1 MKKALKSPASIGI
14 WLLAF
19 GYFICYWPYSALTKA
34 LSSGLLPGMARGIS
48 SFELLPLT
56 AVGAV
61 VGMICFLTYKGWWK
75 YSGRTKIFGVEILCP
90 NKWTFFSG
98 VCSSAII
105 ITTTL
110 AYTFKGV
117 SIVFIMLLL
126 RGGVLIIAP
135 LVDYFAKRRVR
146 WFSWAGLILSM
157 LALIVAFSEKGGYNI
172 TILCAINVAVYLL
185 SYFIRLRFMSKLAK
199 SDDETANTRYFVEEQ
214 LTASPLML
222 IGLCILAVIDYGP
235 GMHEVKNGFTAIF
248 QTGFAPHT
256 FILGLLSSGTGFF
269 GGLILL
275 NKCENTYCVP
285 VNRSSSILAGVF
297 AQYTITILFAKEPPS
312 ACNLIGAGLIIMAIV
327 FLTVPLMLEKK
338 KTAPAACQEEPE
350 KTVETHDDDSKK

>member
-1 MKKALKSPASIGI
+1 MTKAQKSSLSIGI

-34 LSSGLLPGMARGIS
+34 LSSGLLPGMSRGIS

-61 VGMICFLTYKGWWK
+61 IGMLCFLTYKGWWK
-75 YSGRTKIFGVEILCP
+75 YSGRRKVFGIEILCP

-135 LVDYFAKRRVR
+135 LVDHFAKRKVR

-157 LALIVAFSEKGGYNI
+157 LALLVAFSEQGGYDI
-172 TILCAINVAVYLL
+172 TIACAINVGIYLL
-185 SYFIRLRFMSKLAK
+185 SYFIRLRFMSKIAK
-199 SDDETANTRYFVEEQ
+199 SSDETANTRYFVEEQ

-222 IGLCILAVIDYGP
+222 IGLCVLAMIDYGP
-235 GMHEVKNGFTAIF
+235 SMHEVKSGFTAIF

-256 FILGLLSSGTGFF
+256 FLLGLLSSGTGFF

-275 NKCENTYCVP
+275 DKSENTYCVP

-297 AQYTITILFAKEPPS
+297 ASYTLTILFALKPPS
-312 ACNLIGAGLIIMAIV
+312 VPNLIGAGLIILAIV
-327 FLTVPLMLEKK
+327 FLTVPLMLEKRKNALAAKGEEQK
-338 KTAPAACQEEPE
+338 KESTTPDEE
-350 KTVETHDDDSKK
+350 SKK